1 MPIAFEQLH
10 DLPQKG
16 SGLPIVARGEAVR
29 AGIEIRA
36 NLEWEIPK
44 RVSDDLSL
52 LGTRTGFSR
61 MASHPEKVLH
71 VDRRVP
77 DPPLIPERLSHGF
90 GFAKIPDHPVELSER
105 PQRSSEVEAEIDG
118 LLQRLAGLRQM
129 L

>member
-1 MPIAFEQLH
+1 MPIAFEQMH

-52 LGTRTGFSR
+52 LGTRTGFSQR
-61 MASHPEKVLH
+61 AKHTKKCPTVTPPL
-71 VDRRVP
+71 P
-77 DPPLIPERLSHGF
+77 PPPLIPERLSHGF

-105 PQRSSEVEAEIDG
+105 PQ
-118 LLQRLAGLRQM
+118 
-129 L
+129 